1 MGAQRP
7 DGMYFQRTESWSEVG
22 AEGSGKRGSV
32 SSRRLAKR
40 DQRTGASRTIRF
52 RVQPKNFGLL
62 CGSDDKEST
71 CNVGDPGSIP
81 G

>member
-7 DGMYFQRTESWSEVG
+7 DGMYLPRTESWPEVG

-32 SSRRLAKR
+32 SSVRLTKR
-40 DQRTGASRTIRF
+40 DQRTGASRTARF
-52 RVQPKNFGLL
+52 RVRPKNFRLL

-71 CNVGDPGSIP
+71 CNIGDPGSIP